1 MTDTELKYYEIKK
14 FLLNVVKLYN
24 NKENEW
30 ERGYSACAKVI
41 LAKMNPKAEMLD
53 AVASFQQD
61 EYVMTEEEAEA
72 LRDTSKRNSP
82 KIPIRQR
89 NILSDWKPCGGSNE

>member
-14 FLLNVVKLYN
+14 ILLDII
-24 NKENEW
+24 KENPTKYDEW
-30 ERGYSACAKVI
+30 EQGYHACAKTI

-61 EYVMTEEEAEA
+61 GYVMTEAESEA